1 MVRKNKVRRAV
12 FYSRDSGGR
21 SEMTPAKYVEF
32 AQKKAKEF
40 DVSFDGD
47 VRTIERMMKDG
58 IPNVGD
64 IYLDYGVQGHKKSR
78 PALDQL
84 RTRIANDNS
93 IDVLVIPRRDRLFRP
108 NHPLDGLLLEAEFSK
123 AGITIVYQDK
133 VVPPTKKGARHDLA
147 QLMVGLVDFD
157 RAGADRRDLARKIIL
172 AQIRLAERGYSTG
185 GRPAF
190 GFRRSLVTEQGELV
204 RHLQEGERVRM
215 RGCHVVW
222 QPDENKIDLVRRIL
236 GLLKNHPANRV
247 ARMLNDEGI
256 PSPDAGRFRTDNG
269 VRHLVSG
276 NWNGTTITNIAR
288 NPLLVAIN
296 AYGRRSMGDQLRL
309 SSDGVRELEETDFR
323 EGEQPKVIRN
333 PSDLHVTGQG
343 AFDPIVDPKEHKALI
358 QDLDRRGATQKA
370 IPRSRNPKMNPLGG
384 RVYDMDCGW
393 LMYRAPYSGSFRY
406 KCGLYDLSHG
416 QQCRHNTVKGPEAT
430 AFLLSCVRQR
440 LLAPGLWQKLRERL
454 KQIADREASTGQ
466 DDSRIAMI
474 QKKQLEVQ
482 EELKAVTKSLARAG
496 DRQDL
501 FEAMTSEFDELKTQ
515 EKSLASQLNEL
526 KAKASVAS
534 EDVAEVEK
542 ALELAMNLTELADSK
557 MDDFELPRQ
566 LFDLTNV
573 RLFVQFQEV
582 QQGKR
587 TVNQLAGGVVTFGA
601 AEPPI
606 EIYSGPTNRKYVKG
620 RRKNHRNGNPQGKPE
635 LESTYPTGESKSLGN
650 RSRGDT
656 I

>member
-1 MVRKNKVRRAV
+1 M
-12 FYSRDSGGR
+12 
-21 SEMTPAKYVEF
+21 
-32 AQKKAKEF
+32 
-40 DVSFDGD
+40 
-47 VRTIERMMKDG
+47 
-58 IPNVGD
+58 
-64 IYLDYGVQGHKKSR
+64 
-78 PALDQL
+78 
-84 RTRIANDNS
+84 
-93 IDVLVIPRRDRLFRP
+93 
-108 NHPLDGLLLEAEFSK
+108 
-123 AGITIVYQDK
+123 
-133 VVPPTKKGARHDLA
+133 A
-147 QLMVGLVDFD
+147 QLMLGLVDFD
-157 RAGADRRDLARKIIL
+157 RAGADRRDLARKIIM

-185 GRPAF
+185 GRPSF

-204 RHLQEGERVRM
+204 RHLQDGERVRM

-236 GLLKNHPANRV
+236 GLLKNNPANRV

-256 PSPDAGRFRTDNG
+256 PSPDSGRFRTDNG
-269 VRHLVSG
+269 VRHMVSG
-276 NWNGTTITNIAR
+276 KWNGTTITGIAR

-323 EGEQPKVIRN
+323 EDEQPKVIRN

-343 AFDPIVDPKEHKALI
+343 TFDPVVDPEAHKALI
-358 QDLDRRGATQKA
+358 QDLDRRGATQRA

-393 LMYRAPYSGSFRY
+393 LMYRAPYTGSFRY

-416 QQCRHNTVKGPEAT
+416 QQCRHNTIKGPEAT
-430 AFLLSCVRQR
+430 AFLLSCIRQR

-454 KQIADREASTGQ
+454 KRIADREAGTGQ

-474 QKKQLEVQ
+474 KKKQLEVQ

-496 DRQDL
+496 DRPDL

-515 EKSLASQLNEL
+515 EKNLASQMNEL
-526 KAKASVAS
+526 KAKASVDS
-534 EDVAEVEK
+534 QDIAEVEK
-542 ALELAMNLTELADSK
+542 ALELVLNLTELADSK

-606 EIYSGPTNRKYVKG
+606 EIYSGPTNRKFVKG
-620 RRKNHRNGNPQGKPE
+620 RRKNHRNGNPRRKPE
-635 LESTYPTGESKSLGN
+635 LESAYPTEENTSLGN
-650 RSRGDT
+650 RSRGDRRLTFHNDFIGTGLLQRVLSQT
-656 I
+656 IEFTADTFFTSSTNESDL